1 MIVLRR
7 PYRNNTKIIVPI
19 LMATLRPRWT
29 SQTKLTVGL
38 LLLAIFVFFLY
49 QFRVVIG
56 PLILALILA
65 YVLSPAVNRI
75 QLRLRIPRGL
85 ATLLAYLILLLILA
99 LLLALVVPPLAGQ
112 ISGLNVDFLRILE
125 QVETALAGQIL
136 LPGGLVIDSSSA
148 VEQFRG
154 TIQNAVEPIF
164 GRTLEVLVDAISSLV
179 WGVFIL
185 VISFYLIK
193 DWPALR
199 NWFDKNIP
207 PGYRLDIVR
216 LRDELNKIWSAFF
229 RGQLL
234 LAFVVSMIF
243 TVIGLALG
251 LPFAFAMAVLAGLL
265 EFLPSVGHGIWL
277 SVATILAF
285 FLGST
290 YLNIPNWIFAL
301 ILIGLH
307 SVFQQFDLNYLIPRI
322 IGRSVH
328 LPPLVVILGIVTGAA
343 LGGVLGIVLAAPSI
357 ASARIIGRYI
367 YAYLF
372 DTDPFPEE
380 TAPPL
385 PPPDPDWWRLR
396 GRPTIGQSVEDK
408 DIERA

>member
-1 MIVLRR
+1 MSS
-7 PYRNNTKIIVPI
+7 
-19 LMATLRPRWT
+19 LRPRW
-29 SQTKLTVGL
+29 SPQTKLTVGL
-38 LLLAIFVFFLY
+38 LILGLFIFFLY

-65 YVLSPAVNRI
+65 YVLSPVVNRI
-75 QLRLRIPRGL
+75 QERLRIPRAL
-85 ATLLAYLILLLILA
+85 ATLLAYLVLLLTLA
-99 LLLALVVPPLAGQ
+99 VVLALVIPPLGGQ
-112 ISGLNVDFLRILE
+112 ISDLNLDFLRILE
-125 QVETALAGQIL
+125 QIESALAGQVV

-154 TIQNAVEPIF
+154 TIQSAIEPIF
-164 GRTLEVLVDAISSLV
+164 GRTLVVLVDAISSLV

-193 DWPALR
+193 DWPGLR
-199 NWFDKNIP
+199 DWFDKNVP
-207 PGYRLDIVR
+207 PAYRTDIIR
-216 LRDELNKIWSAFF
+216 LRLELNNIWSAFF

-234 LAFVVSMIF
+234 LALVVSAIF

-277 SVATILAF
+277 AVASVLAL

-290 YLNIPNWIFAL
+290 YIDVPNWVFAL

-307 SVFQQFDLNYLIPRI
+307 SIFQQFDLNYLIPRI
-322 IGRSVH
+322 IGRRVH

-343 LGGVLGIVLAAPSI
+343 MAGVLGIVLAAPSI
-357 ASARIIGRYI
+357 ASARTIGRYF

-372 DTDPFPEE
+372 ETEPFPDEV
-380 TAPPL
+380 APPL

-396 GRPTIGQSVEDK
+396 GRPDLGRPVEDT
-408 DIERA
+408 DIEPV